1 MPASIP
7 STTRADHPDLCTSAP
22 LRRRAPALP
31 RLLAFSPIRLL
42 AFSLIRS
49 FAFSLTLLLLAAGC
63 GGPTPT
69 MPSFAVDPTL
79 AGINPTSL
87 PIATPT
93 LDVVS
98 PEQIGRAFLDAWRVF
113 DYGRMYGLLTPE
125 LRSEMTPE
133 AFAQA
138 YATPIDTTTTVSVT
152 IVPETLNID
161 NDVAWINLRQ
171 IWHTA
176 VFGDLQANNR
186 LNLIRAHDQWWID
199 WSRGAI
205 WPDLAD
211 GRSFRVEYQIPP
223 RANIYD
229 TTGAGLAV
237 PATIVTIGVVPEQ
250 IQDEPTLVFILSE
263 ITGLTIAE
271 IQSRYA
277 GQPTNW
283 FIPITDV
290 TSEVSLEHDAELR
303 MPGVVRRE
311 RTGRFYPMDGV
322 GAHVIGWVSPVPA
335 ESYRD
340 YRNRGYRGDETV
352 GISGLEAWG
361 ERILAGSNGARLT
374 MVAPDGT
381 YLGKLSERPVE
392 RGRALQTTLDRELQY
407 QAEQALGDRRGA
419 VVALDVATGAVR
431 ALASGPGFDNNIFVR
446 PTEDWEL
453 NAVLY
458 DPNQPLLNRAT
469 LGQYP
474 AGSVFKIITIS
485 AALGPGGMVA
495 ESPFNCP
502 GYWDGFGVNNRK
514 MCWKTDGHGDITLE
528 QGLMGS
534 CNVVFYTAGSRLH
547 AVDPDALSS
556 YGRAFGFGQATGLVG
571 LPEAAGIMPGPEWKF
586 ATYNE
591 PWSSADTVHLSIGQ
605 GYLAVTPLQVAR
617 AVAAVANG
625 GAVLRPYLVEHI
637 DANDQNAAQDF
648 GPLTVGNLP
657 VSAAHLAII
666 REALLGVTTN
676 TQWGTA
682 WHRFTGLSIPV
693 AGKTGTAETGIA
705 GVATHA
711 WFAGYWPADVPQIAM
726 VVMLEN
732 GGEGSTI
739 AAPMFRQIVEGYN
752 GLPITPL
759 PGATPT
765 AEPTE

>member
-1 MPASIP
+1 
-7 STTRADHPDLCTSAP
+7 
-22 LRRRAPALP
+22 
-31 RLLAFSPIRLL
+31 
-42 AFSLIRS
+42 
-49 FAFSLTLLLLAAGC
+49 
-63 GGPTPT
+63 
-69 MPSFAVDPTL
+69 MPSFAADPTG
-79 AGINPTSL
+79 AQNPTPL

-98 PEQIGRAFLDAWRVF
+98 PEQIGRAFLDAWRVL
-113 DYGRMYGLLTPE
+113 DYSRMYGLLTPE
-125 LRSEMTPE
+125 KRTEMAYD
-133 AFAQA
+133 AFAAA
-138 YATPIDTTTTVSVT
+138 YATPLDTTTTLSVT
-152 IVPETLNID
+152 ITPETLNID
-161 NDVAWINLRQ
+161 DAVAWINFRQ
-171 IWHTA
+171 VWHTA
-176 VFGDLQANNR
+176 VFGDLLANNR
-186 LNLIRAHDQWWID
+186 LNLVRAHDQWWID
-199 WSRGAI
+199 WSPAAI
-205 WPDLAD
+205 WPDLGD

-229 TTGAGLAV
+229 THGTGLAV
-237 PATIVTIGVVPEQ
+237 PATIVTLGVVPSQ
-250 IQDEPTLVFILSE
+250 IQDEATVTFILSQV
-263 ITGLTIAE
+263 TGLTIAD

-277 GQPTNW
+277 GQPADW

-290 TSEVSLEHDAELR
+290 TSEVSLEHDADLVL
-303 MPGVVRRE
+303 PGIVRRE

-335 ESYRD
+335 EAYRE

-361 ERILAGSNGARLT
+361 EEALAGKNGARLT

-381 YLGKLSERPVE
+381 YLGSLAERPVE
-392 RGRALQTTLDRELQY
+392 RGRAVHTTLDRELQF

-431 ALASGPGFDNNIFVR
+431 ALTSGPGFDNNIFVR
-446 PTEDWEL
+446 PTEDWQL

-458 DPNQPLLNRAT
+458 DANQPLLNRAT
-469 LGQYP
+469 VGLYP
-474 AGSVFKIITIS
+474 AGSVFKVITIA
-485 AALGPGGMVA
+485 AALGPGGMTA
-495 ESPFNCP
+495 DSPFNCP

-514 MCWKTDGHGDITLE
+514 MCWLTTGHGDLSLA
-528 QGLMGS
+528 QGLTGS
-534 CNVVFYTAGSRLH
+534 CNVVFYTAGARLH

-556 YGRAFGFGQATGLVG
+556 YGRGFGFGQPTGLIG

-617 AVAAVANG
+617 AIAAVANWG
-625 GAVLRPYLVEHI
+625 TLYRPYLVEAI
-637 DANDQNAAQDF
+637 DANDQNPAQEF
-648 GPLTVGNLP
+648 GPLAVGNLP
-657 VSAAHLAII
+657 VSQAHLTII
-666 REALLGVTTN
+666 RDALLAVTTD
-676 TQWGTA
+676 TQFGTA
-682 WHRFTGLSIPV
+682 WHRFTGLDIPV
-693 AGKTGTAETGIA
+693 AGKTGTAETGIP
-705 GVATHA
+705 GTDSHA
-711 WFAGYWPADVPQIAM
+711 WFAGYWPADDPQFAM

-759 PGATPT
+759 PTATPIPT